1 MAQLKEVLKDETL
14 LAHIADQIAAFVTE
28 KINARIDQLEKA
40 LNEKAVRIKQR
51 EQNVDE
57 LDVHIDNLE
66 QYS

>member
-14 LAHIADQIAAFVTE
+14 LAHIADRIAAFVTE